1 MWSREM
7 DTLILARGDFCNRVR
22 GIGKQKGLGNVTNRS
37 LPPRNFKV
45 FLFVSSQ
52 KLSKL
57 E

>member
-7 DTLILARGDFCNRVR
+7 DTLILARGGFCNRVR